1 MKKLQ
6 EQFMQ
11 ARETYVGRF
20 DEKEQAAI
28 ERYFSVEISWLNSL
42 LHSDTKLRSCTDAS
56 KCKVLANVVSTG
68 LTLSP
73 AMKYCYVIPRRDN
86 ASGEVHATLDISY
99 MGLIKM
105 LTDAG
110 TVAKVEAHIIYQND
124 QYEIEYGLTPKF
136 KHVPTLTNRGE
147 MVAVYSIA
155 HLRGTDPQVEILTAD
170 DVAEIRAVAGA
181 RGQIW
186 EKWPA
191 QMWRKSAIK
200 RLFKYLPKTEIS
212 DNLIAALAIEY
223 RNDTTMI
230 TENDV
235 EANVLSEI
243 FTDNAP
249 AVLEDAKPV
258 VVPSEATPKKARKK
272 PAKEA
277 QKPVEEPKA
286 DTPIVKESTVKET
299 KVVKLNP
306 RDEVSQPIIK
316 STQIDGGGLSNLLTQ
331 LR

>member
-1 MKKLQ
+1 MKNLQ
-6 EQFMQ
+6 KELFA
-11 ARETYVGRF
+11 ARDTYTGRF
-20 DEKEQAAI
+20 EKSEQATI
-28 ERYFSVEISWLNSL
+28 ERYFNIEISWLNSL

-73 AMKYCYVIPRRDN
+73 AMKYCYVIPRMDN
-86 ASGEVHATLDISY
+86 ASGEMRATLDISY

-110 TVAKVEAHIIYQND
+110 TVAKVEAHIIYAND

-235 EANVLSEI
+235 DANVLSEI
-243 FTDNAP
+243 FADNAP
-249 AVLEDAKPV
+249 AVLEGEKPAET
-258 VVPSEATPKKARKK
+258 PSDTTPQKTTKKAAIK
-272 PAKEA
+272 PKTEPKEA
-277 QKPVEEPKA
+277 
-286 DTPIVKESTVKET
+286 KESTVKET
-299 KVVKLNP
+299 KVVQLNP
-306 RDEVSQPIIK
+306 SDQISAPIIK
-316 STQIDGGGLSNLLTQ
+316 STEIKGGGLSNLLTQ
-331 LR
+331 LK

>member
-6 EQFMQ
+6 EQLFA
-11 ARETYVGRF
+11 ARDTYSGRF
-20 DEKEQAAI
+20 EKSEQATI
-28 ERYFSVEISWLNSL
+28 ERYFNIEISWLNSL

-73 AMKYCYVIPRRDN
+73 AMKYCYVIPRMDN
-86 ASGEVHATLDISY
+86 ASGEMRATLDISY

-110 TVAKVEAHIIYQND
+110 TVAKVEAHIIYAND

-155 HLRGTDPQVEILTAD
+155 HLRGTDPQIEILTAD
-170 DVAEIRAVAGA
+170 DIAEIRAVAGA

-235 EANVLSEI
+235 DANVLSEI
-243 FTDNAP
+243 FADNAP
-249 AVLEDAKPV
+249 AVLEGEKPAET
-258 VVPSEATPKKARKK
+258 PSDTTPKKTTKK
-272 PAKEA
+272 AAIKPKTEPKEA
-277 QKPVEEPKA
+277 
-286 DTPIVKESTVKET
+286 KESTVKEV
-299 KVVKLNP
+299 KVVPLNP
-306 RDEVSQPIIK
+306 SNQISAPIIK
-316 STQIDGGGLSNLLTQ
+316 STEIKGGGLSNLLTQ